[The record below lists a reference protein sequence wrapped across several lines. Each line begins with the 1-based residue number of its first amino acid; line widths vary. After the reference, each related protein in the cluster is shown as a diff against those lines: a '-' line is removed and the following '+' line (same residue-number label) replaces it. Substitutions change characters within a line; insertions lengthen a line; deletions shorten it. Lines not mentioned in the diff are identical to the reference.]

1 MDRQTRK
8 NIRLANYDYSSNG
21 LYFITVCAKNRIH
34 YFSEIT
40 ENPCVMGNVSDVPK
54 ISENPC
60 VGEAALGLPNVRLTD
75 IGKIVNNN
83 IVKINDIY
91 KHVSVEKYVIMPD
104 HIHMILFVSDYDTEN
119 SGRPRAASPTKS
131 VNLIINGLKAISTK
145 QIGFSVWQRSFY
157 DHIIRN
163 EKEFLEICDYIDNNP
178 INWVNDIYN
187 QNYWR

>member
-1 MDRQTRK
+1 MEKVTRK
-8 NIRLANYDYSSNG
+8 YIRLANYDYSSNG
-21 LYFITVCAKNRIH
+21 LYFITICAKNRIH

-40 ENPCVMGNVSDVPK
+40 E
-54 ISENPC
+54 
-60 VGEAALGLPNVRLTD
+60 VGEAALGLPNIRLTD

-83 IVKINDIY
+83 ILKINEIY
-91 KHVSVEKYVIMPD
+91 KYVSVEKYVIMPD
-104 HIHMILFVSDYDTEN
+104 HIHMILFVSDYDVEN
-119 SGRPRAASPTKS
+119 GGRPRAASPTKS
-131 VNLIINGLKAISTK
+131 VNLIINGLKTILTK
-145 QIGFSVWQRSFY
+145 QIGFSVWQRSFH